1 MNINWLRTFIMAAE
15 SENFRKT
22 AEKLYMAQPTVT
34 AHIKQLERDI
44 GTQFFSRSGRNII
57 LTEAGRRFLPH
68 ARLILSSYDRG
79 THDLL
84 AWEQGYK
91 RKLTIA
97 ISPLLAASI
106 LPYIIRQFM
115 ERHMDVEVIVQIKES
130 MEISEM
136 IEKGEADLGLLQMK
150 PVQGS
155 LQVEKIKED
164 DVICV
169 CSHDGGDLESSPPI
183 DIHDLFENQTL
194 FTYNHPEYWDDLL
207 NAIHV
212 KYHKVRTMVVTQ
224 VHITKKFIEEGLGF
238 SFLPKIALNRELIEG
253 RLLEVRTP
261 ELKLPKAS
269 TYIVTRADTEENRL
283 FQDFLG
289 EYFSY

>member
-1 MNINWLRTFIMAAE
+1 MNINWLRTFITAAE
-15 SENFRKT
+15 TENFRKT

-44 GTQFFSRSGRNII
+44 GTQFFRRSGRSIV

-68 ARLILSSYDRG
+68 ARSILSSYDRS

-91 RKLTIA
+91 RKLNIA
-97 ISPLLAASI
+97 VSPLLAVTI
-106 LPYIIRQFM
+106 LPYIVRQFM
-115 ERHMDVEVIVQIKES
+115 ERHVDVEVTVQVKDS
-130 MEISEM
+130 KEISEM

-150 PVQGS
+150 P
-155 LQVEKIKED
+155 LQKTLFVKKIKED

-169 CSHDGGDLESSPPI
+169 CPHDGGDIESSPPI
-183 DIHDLFENQTL
+183 DVRNLFENQTL

-207 NAIHV
+207 SAIHA
-212 KYHKVRTMVVTQ
+212 KYPKIRTMVVTQ
-224 VHITKKFIEEGLGF
+224 VHITKRFIEEGLGF
-238 SFLPKIALNRELIEG
+238 SFLPKISLNRELMEG

-269 TYIVTRADTEENRL
+269 TYIIIREDTEENRL
-283 FQDFLG
+283 FQVFLK